1 MKESKN
7 PGSGFRQLGRWGS
20 ELGGPPPGV
29 EGCEQP

>member
-20 ELGGPPPGV
+20 ELGGAPTRG
-29 EGCEQP
+29 GGL